1 MYRVWFNDKSMMIV
15 DAYDKTEAKA
25 EAQKCLA
32 RWRDDRRI
40 TRVEKL

>member
-15 DAYDKTEAKA
+15 DAKVKTEAK
-25 EAQKCLA
+25 EKTLECLA

>member
-1 MYRVWFNDKSMMIV
+1 MYRVWFNDKFMMIV
-15 DAYDKTEAKA
+15 DAYDKTEAKE
-25 EAQKCLA
+25 EALKCLR